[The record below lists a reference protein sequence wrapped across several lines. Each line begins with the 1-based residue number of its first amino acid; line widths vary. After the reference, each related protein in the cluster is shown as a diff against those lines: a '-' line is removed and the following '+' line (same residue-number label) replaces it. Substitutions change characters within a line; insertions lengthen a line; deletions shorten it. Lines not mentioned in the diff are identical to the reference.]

1 MSDTQPPLGAADV
14 RDATG
19 LTPHQLGELTARLA
33 LDVGPRR
40 NYPAYSPAA
49 LTLLL
54 AVTALRECGMT
65 LDAAAPAVRTYAEVL
80 VAGRGW
86 LILSPTDDDA
96 QPSPTPRTEWTCVHA
111 MDGET
116 ITKLIRATGGR
127 AVVLEVESIQRAVS
141 RLRVGPQVNT

>member
-1 MSDTQPPLGAADV
+1 MSDTQPLLGAADV

-86 LILSPTDDDA
+86 LILSPTNDDH
-96 QPSPTPRTEWTCVHA
+96 SSHTPRTEWTYVHA
-111 MDGET
+111 MDGDT
-116 ITKLIRATGGR
+116 MAKLIRATGGR